1 MKKLLL
7 ISILFCLALEARD
20 NPFAKYEEETG
31 KMYELN
37 ETPKTIEEI
46 QEAQYIKKV
55 QEEMNAQKETAS
67 TTQKAPVQK
76 APEKTYSK
84 KELDAII
91 QKTNKQNEQKT
102 KEIVKKE
109 LQNVKKEPEQVIF
122 VKPRAD
128 IDSEKAQTSVAS
140 TSNATKQK
148 NILPFLKIESSDTEL
163 IIRSEHKM
171 FKKFSI
177 EKENKLAFDYK
188 AKVNFNTKKE
198 QLAGSNFKNITV
210 GNHKSGGFYRVAVEL
225 GSKVSKYSIDVKDD
239 ELVIKLK

>member
-7 ISILFCLALEARD
+7 TSILFCLVLEARD

-37 ETPKTIEEI
+37 ETPKTIEDI
-46 QEAQYIKKV
+46 QEAQYIQKV
-55 QEEMNAQKETAS
+55 QEQMNTQNQPAS
-67 TTQKAPVQK
+67 TTQKVPVQK

-102 KEIVKKE
+102 KELVKKE

-128 IDSEKAQTSVAS
+128 INSDKAQTSISS
-140 TSNATKQK
+140 TTNVTKQK
-148 NILPFLKIESSDTEL
+148 DILPFLKMESSDTEL
-163 IIRSEHKM
+163 IIKSEHKI

-177 EKENKLAFDYK
+177 DKENKLVFDYK

-198 QLAGSNFKNITV
+198 QLSGNNFKNIVV
-210 GNHKSGGFYRVAVEL
+210 GNHKNGGFYRVAIEL
-225 GSKVSKYSIDVKDD
+225 GTKVSKYSVDVKDD

>member
-7 ISILFCLALEARD
+7 ISILFCLVLEARD

-31 KMYELN
+31 MMYELN

-46 QEAQYIKKV
+46 QEAQYIQKV
-55 QEEMNAQKETAS
+55 QEQMNTQKEPIQS
-67 TTQKAPVQK
+67 SQKAPTQK

-109 LQNVKKEPEQVIF
+109 LANVKKEPEQVIF

-128 IDSEKAQTSVAS
+128 LNGEKTPAPTLS
-140 TSNATKQK
+140 ATDEIKQK
-148 NILPFLKIESSDTEL
+148 DILPFLKMKSSDTEL
-163 IIRSEHKM
+163 IISSEHKI

-177 EKENKLAFDYK
+177 EKENKLVFDYK

-198 QLAGSNFKNITV
+198 QLVGNNFKNIVV
-210 GNHKSGGFYRVAVEL
+210 GNHKNGGFYRVAVEL
-225 GSKVSKYSIDVKDD
+225 GSKVSKYSVDVKDD
-239 ELVIKLK
+239 ELIIKLK